1 MQRAEDISH
10 SELEQV
16 VGNLEELK
24 RCHQALLP
32 QLETCATS
40 GQILIRLA
48 STLEPYIPYIA
59 NRTRAAP
66 LLLSIRDKPGFAQ
79 VMRV

>member
-1 MQRAEDISH
+1 
-10 SELEQV
+10 
-16 VGNLEELK
+16 
-24 RCHQALLP
+24 
-32 QLETCATS
+32 
-40 GQILIRLA
+40 LIRLA